1 MTPVDHE
8 PSRRQRTVG
17 LLAVVGAILCF
28 AMSFGIIKW
37 PGVPGSVIAS
47 WRLVGSAL
55 VWWTLLVSLRFTNG
69 RPLPS
74 RHVWK
79 VTLPAALLFGIYI
92 SVFFTAVTKTSVAH
106 AEFINSL
113 APLLVI
119 PAGFVLFKERPNW
132 SALRFGALSLIG
144 LVVVLFTGPEQG
156 AATVEGD
163 LLMII
168 VVVATVS
175 YLMASKF
182 ARGRGV
188 ATADFMAI
196 VMPVALVT
204 AAPVALI
211 VAGGELWP
219 LSWQAWVAVVIL
231 SFLTGGAA
239 HGLLFFAHRTVP
251 IATISVMQVSQPALS
266 AFWAWVIVDEA
277 ITVTQIPG
285 MLLVIV
291 GMALVVWFSQQ
302 GVPPEPLANDRG
314 ADESSAPATGSSSP
328 AGR

>member
-1 MTPVDHE
+1 MEDD
-8 PSRRQRTVG
+8 PSRRQRTIG

-28 AMSFGIIKW
+28 AISFGIIKW
-37 PGVPGSVIAS
+37 PGVPGSVIAW
-47 WRLVGSAL
+47 WRLVGSAVL
-55 VWWTLLVSLRFTNG
+55 WWTLLLSLRATRG

-74 RHVWK
+74 RTVWK
-79 VTLPAALLFGIYI
+79 NTLPAALFFGIYI

-119 PAGFVLFKERPNW
+119 PAGFLVFQERPNW
-132 SALRFGALSLIG
+132 AALKFGGLSLIG
-144 LVVVLFTGPEQG
+144 LVIVLFTGPEQG
-156 AATVEGD
+156 AATIEGD

-168 VVVATVS
+168 VLFATVA
-175 YLMASKF
+175 YLMSSKF
-182 ARGRGV
+182 ARRRGV
-188 ATADFMAI
+188 DTADFMAI
-196 VMPVALVT
+196 VMPVALIT
-204 AAPVALI
+204 ATPVALI

-219 LSWQAWVAVVIL
+219 LSWQSWVAVGIL

-239 HGLLFFAHRTVP
+239 HGLLFFAHRSVP

-277 ITVTQIPG
+277 ITATQIPG

-302 GVPPEPLANDRG
+302 AVPRTAR
-314 ADESSAPATGSSSP
+314 ADSGGRVTGNSSSAD
-328 AGR
+328 R

>member
-1 MTPVDHE
+1 VEEDPG
-8 PSRRQRTVG
+8 RRQRTIG

-28 AMSFGIIKW
+28 AISFGVIKW
-37 PGVPGSVIAS
+37 PGIPGSVIAW
-47 WRLVGSAL
+47 WRLVGSAVL
-55 VWWTLLVSLRFTNG
+55 WWTLLLSLRITRG
-69 RPLPS
+69 RRLPS
-74 RHVWK
+74 PAVWK
-79 VTLPAALLFGIYI
+79 YTLPAALCFGIYI

-119 PAGFVLFKERPNW
+119 PAGFLLFAERPNW
-132 SALRFGALSLIG
+132 AALKFGGLSLVG
-144 LVVVLFTGPEQG
+144 LVIVLFTGPEQG

-168 VVVATVS
+168 VLVATVA
-175 YLMASKF
+175 YLMSSKF

-188 ATADFMAI
+188 GTADFMAI

-204 AAPVALI
+204 ATPVALI
-211 VAGGELWP
+211 VAGDELWP
-219 LSWQAWVAVVIL
+219 LSWQAWVAVIIL

-239 HGLLFFAHRTVP
+239 HGLLFFAHRSVP

-277 ITVTQIPG
+277 ITATQIPG

-291 GMALVVWFSQQ
+291 GMTLVVWFSQQ
-302 GVPPEPLANDRG
+302 AVPRVPTPADPARPVTGNSSG
-314 ADESSAPATGSSSP
+314 AD
-328 AGR
+328 R

>member
-1 MTPVDHE
+1 VDEQPGRH
-8 PSRRQRTVG
+8 QRTVG
-17 LLAVVGAILCF
+17 LLAVVASILCF
-28 AMSFGIIKW
+28 AVSFGIIKW
-37 PGVPGSVIAS
+37 PGIPGAVIAW
-47 WRLVGSAL
+47 WRLVGSAVL
-55 VWWTLLVSLRFTNG
+55 WWTLLVSLRLSRG

-74 RHVWK
+74 RTTWK
-79 VTLPAALLFGIYI
+79 TTLPAALLFGIYI

-119 PAGFVLFKERPNW
+119 PAGFMLFRERPNW
-132 SALRFGALSLIG
+132 PALRFGVLSLIG
-144 LVVVLFTGPEQG
+144 LVIVLFTGPEQG

-168 VVVATVS
+168 VLAASVS
-175 YLMASKF
+175 YLMASKY

-188 ATADFMAI
+188 ETVDFMAI
-196 VMPVALVT
+196 VMTVALVT
-204 AAPVALI
+204 ATPVAVMI
-211 VAGGELWP
+211 AGDEMWP
-219 LSWQAWVAVVIL
+219 LPWEAWVAVAIL

-239 HGLLFFAHRTVP
+239 HGLLFFAHRSVP

-277 ITVTQIPG
+277 ITATQIPG
-285 MLLVIV
+285 MLLVIL

-302 GVPPEPLANDRG
+302 AAVGVVEA
-314 ADESSAPATGSSSP
+314 APVTGSSTS

>member
-1 MTPVDHE
+1 MSAADDPT
-8 PSRRQRTVG
+8 RRQRTIG

-28 AMSFGIIKW
+28 AISFGVIKW
-37 PGVPGSVIAS
+37 PGVPGAVIAW
-47 WRLVGSAL
+47 WRLVGSAVL
-55 VWWTLLVSLRFTNG
+55 WWMLLLSLRVAKG
-69 RPLPS
+69 RPLPP
-74 RHVWK
+74 RAVWRY
-79 VTLPAALLFGIYI
+79 TLPAALCFGIYI

-119 PAGFVLFKERPNW
+119 PAGYLLFSERPNW
-132 SALRFGALSLIG
+132 PALRFGGVSLLG
-144 LVVVLFTGPEQG
+144 LVIVLFTGPEQG
-156 AATVEGD
+156 AATLEGD

-168 VVVATVS
+168 VLVATVS
-175 YLMASKF
+175 YLMASKY
-182 ARGRGV
+182 ARRRGV
-188 ATADFMAI
+188 ETADFMAI

-204 AAPVALI
+204 ATPVALV
-211 VAGGELWP
+211 VAGDQLWP
-219 LSWQAWVAVVIL
+219 LSWQAWVAVAIL

-239 HGLLFFAHRTVP
+239 HGLLFFAHRSVP

-277 ITVTQIPG
+277 ITATQIPG

-302 GVPPEPLANDRG
+302 AVPSTRPTT
-314 ADESSAPATGSSSP
+314 ESTSDVTGSSSA

>member
-1 MTPVDHE
+1 VDDD
-8 PSRRQRTVG
+8 PGRRQRTVG

-28 AMSFGIIKW
+28 AISFGVIKW
-37 PGVPGSVIAS
+37 PGVPGAVIAW
-47 WRLVGSAL
+47 WRLVGSAVL
-55 VWWTLLVSLRFTNG
+55 WWTLLVSLRVTRG

-74 RHVWK
+74 RAVWTS
-79 VTLPAALLFGIYI
+79 TLPAALCFGVYI

-119 PAGFVLFKERPNW
+119 PAGFILFRERPHW
-132 SALRFGALSLIG
+132 PALRFGGLSLIG
-144 LVVVLFTGPEQG
+144 LIIVLFTGPEQG

-168 VVVATVS
+168 VLVATVS

-182 ARGRGV
+182 ARRRGV
-188 ATADFMAI
+188 ETADFMAI
-196 VMPVALVT
+196 VMPVALIT
-204 AAPVALI
+204 ATPVALI
-211 VAGGELWP
+211 VAGDELWP
-219 LSWQAWVAVVIL
+219 LSWQAWVAVAIL

-239 HGLLFFAHRTVP
+239 HGLLFFAHRSVP

-277 ITVTQIPG
+277 ITATQIPG
-285 MLLVIV
+285 MLLVII

-302 GVPPEPLANDRG
+302 AAPRVPTPGVSTRAVTGNPPSADR
-314 ADESSAPATGSSSP
+314 
-328 AGR
+328 